1 MTCWGGTN
9 IEAWTSAERL
19 GQIPAFRK
27 DLNRIA
33 NLKINA
39 DELAESHRKAVEEWT
54 LNIGKKEGSIN
65 TANRALWVQ
74 RDFDDASWK
83 SMNLPVFMEDAGLKG
98 FDGHVW
104 FRHEIDIPKAWGGK
118 ALKLS
123 TGKVDDDDI
132 TYFNGIEVGH
142 TDGSNAMRVYE
153 IPASL
158 VKRGKAVITVRCV
171 DYGAGDG
178 IWSNPADL
186 LIASASDAQHPVS
199 LAGCWRYNASIPLS
213 NIAEHPV
220 RLDNNPYVPTCLFN
234 AMLKP
239 LVPFAVKGAIWYQD
253 EGNVDR
259 AKQYRDLMPNPINNW
274 CVEWKSDFPFFIVQL
289 ANYMKRKDMPG

>member
-27 DLNRIA
+27 DLNRIT

-104 FRHEIDIPKAWGGK
+104 FRHD
-118 ALKLS
+118 
-123 TGKVDDDDI
+123 
-132 TYFNGIEVGH
+132 
-142 TDGSNAMRVYE
+142 
-153 IPASL
+153 
-158 VKRGKAVITVRCV
+158 
-171 DYGAGDG
+171 
-178 IWSNPADL
+178 
-186 LIASASDAQHPVS
+186 
-199 LAGCWRYNASIPLS
+199 
-213 NIAEHPV
+213 IAEHPV